1 MFDFLKRKQP
11 YALPET
17 DRNTFLV
24 WEPCSRNHAEVVPG
38 FAKYLL
44 DLGYRVSILITPE
57 RIDEGVFSRF
67 GNNDNVRLNRLPQKA
82 VRALLLKHGIGN
94 AKGILITTMTGRIDT
109 GRIPLAPGQKMLRVS
124 HDVKDDAVALDEKTI
139 TLHHVEYHGV
149 KTVVVNPHYFGAV
162 APAAK
167 NAVVDFITVGALR
180 GKRRNAAPLVEA
192 ARKLH
197 DAHMR
202 NFKIT
207 VVGKGGLRHLPR
219 DIQPYFDVRGRLDF
233 RELYDRLG
241 RADFYLPLLDPENP
255 DHERY
260 ITTGTSGSFQLM
272 YGFRKPPVI
281 AAKFAPLRG
290 LDRQNS
296 LIYEDGSR
304 LADAMATAIRMTP
317 RDYAA
322 MQKGL
327 DAYAQ
332 KLYRESLANLAGLMT
347 DG

>member
-38 FAKYLL
+38 FTKYLL

-67 GNNDNVRLNRLPQKA
+67 GKNDHVRLNRLPQKA
-82 VRALLLKHGIGN
+82 VRALLLKKGIGN
-94 AKGILITTMTGRIDT
+94 AKGILITTMTGKIDT
-109 GRIPLAPGQKMLRVS
+109 GKIPLAPGQRILRVS
-124 HDVKDDAVALDEKTI
+124 HDVKEDAAAIDEHTI
-139 TLHHVEYHGV
+139 TLHRVDYHGV
-149 KTVVVNPHYFGAV
+149 KTVVVNPHYFGDI

-167 NAVVDFITVGALR
+167 NDIVDFITVGALR
-180 GKRRNAAPLVEA
+180 GKRRNAAALVEA
-192 ARKLH
+192 ARRLH
-197 DAHMR
+197 DANIR
-202 NFKIT
+202 NYKIT
-207 VVGKGGLRHLPR
+207 VVGKGGLGHLPR
-219 DIQPYFDVRGRLDF
+219 AIQPYFNIRGRLDF
-233 RELYDRLG
+233 SELFDHLG

-260 ITTGTSGSFQLM
+260 ITTGTSGSFQLI

-290 LDRQNS
+290 LDRRNS
-296 LIYEDGSR
+296 LIYEDSSR

-322 MQKGL
+322 MQKEL
-327 DAYAQ
+327 DQYAK